1 MNIMQEDLKGL
12 QILISPRRL
21 DWHWIQTKEDHV
33 KVSHRSII
41 QKISFKKFHT
51 KSIRQNSSYKKYHVS
66 PHDTAA
72 TKADATNEK
81 HFFLRM
87 LVKNSKAP
95 FCWSDT
101 KRQKA

>member
-1 MNIMQEDLKGL
+1 MQDDFKGL
-12 QILISPRRL
+12 QSLISPRRL
-21 DWHWIQTKEDHV
+21 LLTLDANKRV
-33 KVSHRSII
+33 KCKSII

-87 LVKNSKAP
+87 LVKNSEAP